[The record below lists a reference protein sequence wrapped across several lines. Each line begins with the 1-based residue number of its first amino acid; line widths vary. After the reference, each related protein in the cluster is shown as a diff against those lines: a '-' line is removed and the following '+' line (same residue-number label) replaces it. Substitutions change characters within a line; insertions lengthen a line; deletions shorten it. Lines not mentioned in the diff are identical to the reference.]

1 MKVAILGHPPT
12 REKVEQ
18 LLIGNVSPR
27 EVSYRLQR
35 IGTHVS
41 DAAVAEFRHY
51 FWDTREMGIADWAAY
66 FAEDRQGRTHI
77 LMSPYMAA
85 LRGGPDLALYR
96 AGIKTK
102 LDTKKIMEGVMRELW
117 HTFQETCTLP
127 LSQRKVEM
135 LGTLSRNIARA
146 DERLK
151 ASDTALQEILQQ
163 FEKFKVIADDE
174 EIVTLAELAPT
185 GTVSDKSREQ
195 IVSRQG

>member
-1 MKVAILGHPPT
+1 
-12 REKVEQ
+12 
-18 LLIGNVSPR
+18 
-27 EVSYRLQR
+27 
-35 IGTHVS
+35 
-41 DAAVAEFRHY
+41 
-51 FWDTREMGIADWAAY
+51 
-66 FAEDRQGRTHI
+66 
-77 LMSPYMAA
+77 
-85 LRGGPDLALYR
+85 
-96 AGIKTK
+96 
-102 LDTKKIMEGVMRELW
+102 MRELW